1 MKIKDYQKKI
11 QGKGKINASLYQ
23 LNQGIMKQLPN
34 YTEEQIKELE
44 EKITKWEWKYTDNSY
59 FMLLCN
65 DIHYYTIFHLDP
77 EFSDFR
83 NLGEG
88 VVYLLKEAGY
98 EIPSDEECDDHYEI
112 WAKKDDDCYV
122 FMLFPYD
129 QGVVNFG

>member
-1 MKIKDYQKKI
+1 
-11 QGKGKINASLYQ
+11 
-23 LNQGIMKQLPN
+23 
-34 YTEEQIKELE
+34 
-44 EKITKWEWKYTDNSY
+44 
-59 FMLLCN
+59 MLLCN

-129 QGVVNFG
+129 

>member
-1 MKIKDYQKKI
+1 MV
-11 QGKGKINASLYQ
+11 
-23 LNQGIMKQLPN
+23 
-34 YTEEQIKELE
+34 
-44 EKITKWEWKYTDNSY
+44 
-59 FMLLCN
+59 
-65 DIHYYTIFHLDP
+65 P

-129 QGVVNFG
+129 